1 MKFDAPAPFEQ
12 LPIFHATSVPWHD
25 HFGFRPCP
33 TAHSQADAVCRCN
46 KHNLCRQ
53 WGHKWKYWIAPTPV
67 PVEPHFVQPHPA
79 HQPLT
84 NTLSTVW
91 ELILYPHQH
100 WFNWTTFP
108 WVPDILQPSGISL
121 KVPGVCCLW
130 STQPLL
136 PCRSKFSLHEQN
148 VKLFCL
154 LSLQNTENLFQSSHK
169 FKRRKLLYNLPL
181 SSFPYSLDFCVLSLY
196 PFFSISQE

>member
-1 MKFDAPAPFEQ
+1 MRPQMKIFNSSSPSPCGASLCTAPSCPS
-12 LPIFHATSVPWHD
+12 TSD
-25 HFGFRPCP
+25 K
-33 TAHSQADAVCRCN
+33 HSE
-46 KHNLCRQ
+46 
-53 WGHKWKYWIAPTPV
+53 Y
-67 PVEPHFVQPHPA
+67 
-79 HQPLT
+79 
-84 NTLSTVW
+84 SW

-100 WFNWTTFP
+100 WFSWTAFP

-121 KVPGVCCLW
+121 KVPGVYCLW